1 MNIKNSRRTKSA
13 NNDKSKKPINKQKA
27 DRNRGPNWNRKEG
40 GQGKNDLPEGLCRT
54 SKKNRKS

>member
-1 MNIKNSRRTKSA
+1 VQQIRARPGESC
-13 NNDKSKKPINKQKA
+13 KKDINLVFCTTPGVVP
-27 DRNRGPNWNRKEG
+27 DWNGKEG